1 MKRNIPRGAVIA
13 HEKGHAQAF
22 IEFVKVFA
30 DEVKDLACDDMD
42 GIEKVYL
49 EVYKRKQNE
58 ILDAA
63 NQPTIDWFLSNGYN
77 LEVMEAQDK

>member
-1 MKRNIPRGAVIA
+1 MR
-13 HEKGHAQAF
+13 
-22 IEFVKVFA
+22 
-30 DEVKDLACDDMD
+30 DLDCDDMD